1 MPKKRTRPAAGGRR
15 KRPESVADVVLTVR
29 DASVT
34 CDDKP
39 RRERGARTIHPRRP
53 GPGVPRGK
61 TVPDAHPTAP
71 VDVEEPDD

>member
-1 MPKKRTRPAAGGRR
+1 MPKKRTPPPGRR
-15 KRPESVADVVLTVR
+15 KRPASVADVVLTVQ

-53 GPGVPRGK
+53 APGVPRGK
-61 TVPDAHPTAP
+61 PVPDSHPTAP